1 LNELRSTIPGEMADP
16 RGEMADPRGEM
27 ADPLG
32 EMDKAGDNPP
42 TGERPLRKS
51 PCILGSF
58 SSGADV
64 LWLQV
69 DFF

>member
-1 LNELRSTIPGEMADP
+1 MNELRSTIPGEMADP

-42 TGERPLRKS
+42 TGERLNAS

-58 SSGADV
+58 S
-64 LWLQV
+64 
-69 DFF
+69 

>member
-1 LNELRSTIPGEMADP
+1 MADP

-42 TGERPLRKS
+42 TGERLNASPWCSIGARLRVMVGS
-51 PCILGSF
+51 PSCPST
-58 SSGADV
+58 DKE
-64 LWLQV
+64 
-69 DFF
+69 